1 MKCLRN
7 ITIMLQNLDVEF
19 LLVIGRLGR
28 RLPGGFLRQKDRVD
42 VGKNS
47 TLGNGD
53 SSQELVE
60 LLIVPDGEL
69 EVTRDDPLLLVVPG
83 SVPSQLEDLGSEVL
97 HHSSQEDGSSTS
109 NPLGVVSLPQVA
121 VDPSNW
127 EQKSSPG
134 RS

>member
-1 MKCLRN
+1 MR
-7 ITIMLQNLDVEF
+7 QSLDVGV
-19 LLVIGRLGR
+19 LLIIGIGRLGR
-28 RLPGGFLRQKDRVD
+28 RLPGGFLRQEDRVD
-42 VGKNS
+42 VGQNS
-47 TLGNGD
+47 SLGDGD
-53 SSQELVE
+53 SSKQVVE
-60 LLIVPDGEL
+60 LLIIPDGQL
-69 EVTRDDPLLLVVPG
+69 KVTRNDPLLLVVPG
-83 SVPSQLEDLGSEVL
+83 SVPSQLKDLGSEVL